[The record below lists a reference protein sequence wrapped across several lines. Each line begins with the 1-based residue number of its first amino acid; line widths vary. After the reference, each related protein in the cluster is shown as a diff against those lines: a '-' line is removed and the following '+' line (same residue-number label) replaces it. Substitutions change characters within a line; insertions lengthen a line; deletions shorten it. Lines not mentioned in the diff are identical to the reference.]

1 MVKITNEI
9 VLKIAKELGFDII
22 GFTKAEILNDQILL
36 YENWLNNGFHSG
48 MDYLNK
54 NIDKKKDVSK
64 VLPSV
69 KSIIS
74 LGVNYYK
81 NEGYADKPDNS
92 GKVSRYAWGKDY
104 HIVIKEMLNK
114 LESQLKEID
123 NNFES
128 ISYVDTGPVL
138 DKVWAVKAGLGW
150 MGKHTN
156 VINRNIGS
164 WFFIA
169 NILCNYEF
177 TYSEEIND
185 FCGSCNACIEACPT
199 KAIIVPYLVD
209 SNKCISYHT
218 IENKRV
224 IPDVFKNQFDDWAF
238 GCDICQDVCPWNRKF
253 SKVTNKLEFEAKN
266 KFIKK
271 DEIDQMSESDF
282 NNKFKDSP
290 LKRSKL
296 KGIKRNLSFIIE

>member
-1 MVKITNEI
+1 
-9 VLKIAKELGFDII
+9 
-22 GFTKAEILNDQILL
+22 
-36 YENWLNNGFHSG
+36 
-48 MDYLNK
+48 
-54 NIDKKKDVSK
+54 
-64 VLPSV
+64 
-69 KSIIS
+69 
-74 LGVNYYK
+74 
-81 NEGYADKPDNS
+81 
-92 GKVSRYAWGKDY
+92 
-104 HIVIKEMLNK
+104 MLNK

-138 DKVWAVKAGLGW
+138 DKVWAIKAGLGW

-199 KAIIVPYLVD
+199 KAIIVPYVVD

-218 IENKRV
+218 IENKGV

-253 SKVTNKLEFEAKN
+253 SKVTNKSEFEAKN